1 MSGSGQGRRIK
12 LIVLSGGTG
21 TPKLLAGLRKVLPAS
36 ELTVIANTADDLW
49 VSGNLVSPDLD
60 TVLYTLAGMIDQ
72 KRWWGIE
79 NDSFKTHEFL
89 KGLGHQELLA
99 LGDLDRAIHIF
110 RSDLLRQGL
119 TLSQA
124 TDKLSKALKVT
135 EHVIPMTDDQVS
147 TMISTPEG
155 EMHLQEFWVGRR
167 GQPDVTGV
175 RFQGIE
181 DALPSLEFLKAL
193 ERAEKTGE
201 PILIGPSNPVSS
213 IGPILALRSVR
224 ELLKK
229 MMSGKGK
236 KEREG
241 KGERVRRR
249 RIVAISPLVGGE
261 PLSGPAAKFMRAW
274 GFPVTDQGVADL
286 LGCVDLMVVS
296 PESDYQGPSVRLD
309 TVMKDESDSLRL
321 AEEIVKIVD
330 EEEGEEMRT
339 EGV

>member
-1 MSGSGQGRRIK
+1 
-12 LIVLSGGTG
+12 
-21 TPKLLAGLRKVLPAS
+21 
-36 ELTVIANTADDLW
+36 
-49 VSGNLVSPDLD
+49 
-60 TVLYTLAGMIDQ
+60 MIDQ

-89 KGLGHQELLA
+89 SGLGHQEILA
-99 LGDLDRAIHIF
+99 LGDLDRAVHIF
-110 RSDLLRQGL
+110 RSDLLREGL

-124 TDKLSKALKVT
+124 TEKLSRALKVT
-135 EHVIPMTDDQVS
+135 EHVVPMTDDPVS

-175 RFQGIE
+175 RFQGIK

-193 ERAEKTGE
+193 ERAEKNGE

-213 IGPILALRSVR
+213 IGPILALRGVR
-224 ELLKK
+224 DLLKK
-229 MMSGKGK
+229 MSGMGK

-241 KGERVRRR
+241 EGERVRERR
-249 RIVAISPLVGGE
+249 SRIVAISPLVGGE

-309 TVMKDESDSLRL
+309 TIMKDEADSLRL
-321 AEEIVKIVD
+321 AKEIVKIVD
-330 EEEGEEMRT
+330 EEMGT

>member
-1 MSGSGQGRRIK
+1 VSGSGQGRRIN

-21 TPKLLAGLRKVLPAS
+21 TPKLLVGLRKVLPAS
-36 ELTVIANTADDLW
+36 DLTVVANTADDLW

-60 TVLYTLAGMIDQ
+60 TVLYTLAGMIDRS
-72 KRWWGIE
+72 KWWGIE

-89 KGLGHQELLA
+89 KGLGHQEILA

-110 RSDLLRQGL
+110 RSDLLREGL
-119 TLSQA
+119 TLSMA
-124 TDKLSKALKVT
+124 TERLCHALKVT
-135 EHVIPMTDDQVS
+135 EHVVPMTDDQVS

-155 EMHLQEFWVGRR
+155 EMHLQEFWVSRR
-167 GQPDVTGV
+167 GQPEVKAV

-193 ERAEKTGE
+193 ERAEETGE
-201 PILIGPSNPVSS
+201 PVLIGPSNPVSS
-213 IGPILALRSVR
+213 IGPILALRGVR
-224 ELLKK
+224 EQLEK
-229 MMSGKGK
+229 MSGKGK

-241 KGERVRRR
+241 EGERVRRR

-309 TVMKDESDSLRL
+309 TVMKDEADSLRL
-321 AEEIVKIVD
+321 AKEIVKIVG
-330 EEEGEEMRT
+330 EEEDRGMRT
-339 EGV
+339 EGI